1 MIVEH
6 MKNSKGDNRGRV
18 KELIRYIC
26 GKTKHCRDSDGQN
39 ITKDVIDFVGC
50 SASLPLINPMVS
62 QVDGLYKKL
71 DIESVDLDPLIEEF
85 LKSEANNNR
94 VKQPF
99 EHFIISLKENESLN
113 LAKWNLLVTDIAK
126 ELGFTDHHW
135 VAFRHLDTDNE
146 HCHLVCSTISN
157 AAPFKRLVLGN
168 SFKTIAFARKKLEKK
183 YNLSTDISPYVDGIG
198 KKINNAK
205 YKTRKQTIR
214 TAIDQVLNS
223 STGIEL
229 PKLIEQLNNIG
240 IGSYVQTRN
249 GDIRGISFSVGS
261 FKCSGSKLGI
271 GYSWKQL
278 QAGGIRYKPAIH
290 QEHIELSN
298 AVERDVINEIEKY
311 SLPRIQPT
319 NKTNLVIKLF
329 SMPLT
334 PSKTGKKNNNRQRYS
349 RWGIWMIRHKNFKG
363 MTKNQIENH
372 ILFQRML
379 RKLLALY
386 FNWLRKKDRE
396 KEIAYEKLKP
406 YLVSLNQPEQRE
418 YENSF
423 TF

>member
-1 MIVEH
+1 M
-6 MKNSKGDNRGRV
+6 
-18 KELIRYIC
+18 
-26 GKTKHCRDSDGQN
+26 
-39 ITKDVIDFVGC
+39 
-50 SASLPLINPMVS
+50 
-62 QVDGLYKKL
+62 
-71 DIESVDLDPLIEEF
+71 
-85 LKSEANNNR
+85 
-94 VKQPF
+94 
-99 EHFIISLKENESLN
+99 
-113 LAKWNLLVTDIAK
+113 
-126 ELGFTDHHW
+126 
-135 VAFRHLDTDNE
+135 
-146 HCHLVCSTISN
+146 
-157 AAPFKRLVLGN
+157 
-168 SFKTIAFARKKLEKK
+168 
-183 YNLSTDISPYVDGIG
+183 DGIG

-249 GDIRGISFSVGS
+249 DDIRGISFSVGS

-271 GYSWKQL
+271 GYGWKQL
-278 QAGGIRYKPAIH
+278 QARGVRYKPALH
-290 QEHIELSN
+290 EEYIELSN
-298 AVERDVINEIEKY
+298 AVERDVISEIEKY

-319 NKTNLVIKLF
+319 NKTNLVIKVF

-334 PSKTGKKNNNRQRYS
+334 PSKTGKKSKNRQRYS

-406 YLVSLNQPEQRE
+406 YLVRLNQPEQRE

-423 TF
+423 CF